1 MDYIRGLQLQ
11 VVVAT
16 PLLTKP
22 VKVVDEGI
30 EHDENICN
38 EAPDVLYSDGSVLY
52 GDDPSGGPN
61 QHGDGPGV
69 SGYGAGGCGLSCE
82 QEENVKETS
91 VFVNEHLLECNTD
104 LDAGGVLEN
113 YDRDH
118 IQNKVD
124 GIKSSVVS
132 IEERVGEVDVKELY
146 RELDGVKKRIQE
158 IENVLQIHKPEES
171 TFSGKKD
178 NAEDIGCRNMV

>member
-1 MDYIRGLQLQ
+1 MSSMDYIRGLQLQ

-30 EHDENICN
+30 ENDENICN

-52 GDDPSGGPN
+52 GADPSGGPN

-91 VFVNEHLLECNTD
+91 VGYLECNTD
-104 LDAGGVLEN
+104 LDAGGVQEN
-113 YDRDH
+113 YNRDH
-118 IQNKVD
+118 IQNEVD

-158 IENVLQIHKPEES
+158 IENVLQIHKTEES

-178 NAEDIGCRNMV
+178 NTEDIGCRNMV